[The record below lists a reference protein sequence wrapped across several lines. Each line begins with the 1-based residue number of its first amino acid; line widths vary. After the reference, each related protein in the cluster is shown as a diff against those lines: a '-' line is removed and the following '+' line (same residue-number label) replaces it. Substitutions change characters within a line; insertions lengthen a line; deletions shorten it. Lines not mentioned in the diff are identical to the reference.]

1 MNGYF
6 LYGIGIIAVIGILPF
21 CACHFR
27 AHGGVPLVS
36 SLPILPRQTLPFN
49 TSTNKFAALP
59 QTFSEK
65 VVGYPRN
72 SRHPVVQ
79 DQAILNYRAEPRIL
93 ATHVPLWFCFGSA
106 FFLIPSSQATLVSL
120 LCRVWMLSAELVLAG
135 VAVFLHKRTEAR

>member
-1 MNGYF
+1 MGLALSRLLASLLF
-6 LYGIGIIAVIGILPF
+6 VLVIFGLM
-21 CACHFR
+21 
-27 AHGGVPLVS
+27 GGGPLVS
-36 SLPILPRQTLPFN
+36 FLCLLPRQTLPFN
-49 TSTNKFAALP
+49 TSTNKCAALP

-93 ATHVPLWFCFGSA
+93 ATHVILWFYLGSA
-106 FFLIPSSQATLVSL
+106 FFLIPSSQATLVAL